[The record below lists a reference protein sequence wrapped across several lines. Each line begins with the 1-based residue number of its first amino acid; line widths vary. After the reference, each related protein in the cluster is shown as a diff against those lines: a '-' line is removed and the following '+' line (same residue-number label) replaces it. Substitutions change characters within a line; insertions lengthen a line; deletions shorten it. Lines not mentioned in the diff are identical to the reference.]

1 MIKKLSK
8 YLITIIL
15 VIACSFTSLAC
26 APGNGGG
33 NGGNGGNGDGNG
45 ATVTA
50 PVKRTYQGTHVRTAT
65 DSLTD
70 YLVQNGET
78 EYTLVTAKN
87 ISNHINQAKKE
98 FVELFE
104 RATGAKVGVATDEVV
119 STHSAT
125 GKYICI
131 GNNEL
136 FQSAGIPDYNPT
148 ELTDEGYRIY
158 TKDKSIYIVGGKDI
172 GSVYGV
178 YGFFEIYFNFEQY
191 TRNCVQLDVIPAST
205 PTPLKIFDVKEIPD
219 VKHHANSMGFLTGD
233 ALIGADIASGATE
246 LDVASRDY
254 RWRVM
259 SSPNGIC
266 LPVHATYTN
275 AWQALREEKGVTY
288 KTLMN
293 FFNDPNNT
301 NKDLAEYESW
311 IPKVER
317 SGKRGFIHNTEELMP
332 KEEVAWWNT
341 TDYAWYSDNG
351 PQFCYTAHGDDES
364 LELFTDACALKIIA
378 SLYHYTPVAMSGHD
392 VMADAIGVY
401 ITVEDQA
408 GTCSCDGC
416 KAAFTRDA
424 NSYAGAIVRFCN
436 LVSRKVNA
444 WMDMEVDGVKINAPY
459 ARDDFQV
466 VFFAYSS
473 YTDAPCV
480 YDEEAE
486 TWVPANDDVRM
497 DPTVTVYCV
506 PGISS
511 NQYLYTQESNANKNG
526 LRRFEAWD
534 AVSERMWYWSYSVDF
549 GAVSYPYNR
558 LSAFNNEFFQM
569 LASGNVS
576 YYFDNGVSQGTDTTG
591 FYGMYWYISTKL
603 CWDSTADMQP
613 LMDAWFKNVFLD
625 AAPIMR
631 AYYDATMAHD
641 AYLIKNFSESSN
653 IGTTS
658 VKNRRT
664 TECYPITVVRDWL
677 AMFDEAYK
685 VIEKYETTNNNLYLT
700 LKERIDAEIISPLVI
715 MLDIYCDVEA
725 SYLSKAE
732 RMGYVNMFKQV
743 GAQEGGH
750 DYKLDDQRPSSKAYA
765 KLLK

>member
-1 MIKKLSK
+1 MKKLSK
-8 YLITIIL
+8 YLVAIIL
-15 VIACSFTSLAC
+15 VITCTFTAIACKQ
-26 APGNGGG
+26 
-33 NGGNGGNGDGNG
+33 NGDGG
-45 ATVTA
+45 EGGSSIVA
-50 PVKRTYQGTHVRTAT
+50 PVKRTYQGTHIRTAP
-65 DSLTD
+65 DSTTD

-78 EYTLVTAKN
+78 DYTLVMSKSLSSHLN
-87 ISNHINQAKKE
+87 IAKKE

-104 RATGAKVGVATDEVV
+104 RATGAKVGIATDEVV
-119 STHSAT
+119 STHTAT
-125 GKYICI
+125 GKYICV
-131 GNNEL
+131 GNNDL
-136 FQSAGIPDYNPT
+136 FQSANIPDYDPT
-148 ELTDEGYRIY
+148 ELTSEGYRIY
-158 TKDKSIYIVGGKDI
+158 TKDKSIYIIGGKDI

-178 YGFFEIYFNFEQY
+178 YGFFEIYFNLEQY
-191 TRNCVQLDVIPAST
+191 TRNCVNLDTISAD
-205 PTPLKIFDVKEIPD
+205 TPLPLKMFDVKEIPD
-219 VKHHANSMGFLTGD
+219 VKQHANSMGFIGGD
-233 ALIGADIASGATE
+233 NMIGADVYSGATE
-246 LDVASRDY
+246 QDIAYRDY
-254 RWRVM
+254 RWRTM

-266 LPVHATYTN
+266 IPVHATYTT
-275 AWQALREEKGVTY
+275 AWHEIRKEHNVTY
-288 KTLMN
+288 QSLMN
-293 FFNDPNNT
+293 YFKTEGAN
-301 NKDLAEYESW
+301 LAQYEEL

-332 KEEVAWWNT
+332 QEEVAIWNT
-341 TDYAWYSDNG
+341 TDYRWYSDNG

-392 VMADAIGVY
+392 AMPDAVGVY
-401 ITVEDQA
+401 ITVEDLS

-444 WMDMEVDGVKINAPY
+444 WMDLEVEGVKVNAPY
-459 ARDDFQV
+459 ARDDFQI

-480 YDEEAE
+480 YNEETK
-486 TWVPANDDVRM
+486 TWAPANELVQM

-511 NQYLYTQESNANKNG
+511 NQYLYTQESKANENG
-526 LRRFEAWD
+526 KRRFEAWD
-534 AVSERMWYWSYSVDF
+534 AVSERMWYWAYSVDF

-569 LASGNVS
+569 LATGNVS
-576 YYFDNGVSQGTDTTG
+576 YYFDNGVSQGTATTG
-591 FYGMYWYISTKL
+591 FYGLYWYISCKL
-603 CWDSTADMQP
+603 CWDSTTDMQP

-631 AYYDATMAHD
+631 AYYDSTMAHD
-641 AYLIKNFSESSN
+641 AYLIKNYSESSN

-658 VKNRRT
+658 IKNRRT

-677 AMFDEAYK
+677 DMFDEAYK
-685 VIEKYETTNNNLYLT
+685 VIDKYKTTNYNLYLT
-700 LKERIDAEIISPLVI
+700 LKERIDGELFSPLVI

-725 SYLSKAE
+725 SYLENSE
-732 RMGYVNMFKQV
+732 RLSYVYMFKEIA
-743 GAQEGGH
+743 AQEGGH